1 MELHKALRHVIQA
14 EGTGIVKDLR
24 LANILSD
31 LNAYDQIQG
40 AKYIL
45 RAIINDNYTSQLLQ
59 LGKYDYRYNNLVQH
73 FISSTGFDSSNA
85 TQVFNA
91 LVFGLGWIDTLPCAS
106 STSQPQS
113 QSQSQSNNGAGQGSN
128 LPPAAQNLML
138 TSSKIIRKS
147 QDFIIDYCQRAAEY
161 LDSIVEVKDDISKK
175 WGVRVKV
182 FSQFTVYA
190 NPSSNIIWNVEVHG
204 DIPMK
209 KSDIIMQCFEILLY
223 DHKGRL
229 LGTKE
234 VYTHNTINSFS
245 VLKTEPVEEEVFKC
259 VGNIGK
265 IVIYAKKR

>member
-45 RAIINDNYTSQLLQ
+45 RAIINDNYTTQLLQ

-91 LVFGLGWIDTLPCAS
+91 LVFGLGWIDTLPCAPS
-106 STSQPQS
+106 PSQS
-113 QSQSQSNNGAGQGSN
+113 QSQSQSSNGAGQGNSI
-128 LPPAAQNLML
+128 PPAAQNLML

-175 WGVRVKV
+175 MGVKVKV

-190 NPSSNIIWNVEVHG
+190 NPCSNIIWNVEVHG

-234 VYTHNTINSFS
+234 VYTHDAINSFS
-245 VLKTEPVEEEVFKC
+245 VLKTEQVEEEVFKC